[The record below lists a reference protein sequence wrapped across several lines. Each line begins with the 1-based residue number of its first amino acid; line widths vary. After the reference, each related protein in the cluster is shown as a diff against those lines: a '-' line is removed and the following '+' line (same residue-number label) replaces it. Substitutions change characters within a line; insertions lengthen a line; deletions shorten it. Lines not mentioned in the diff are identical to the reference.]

1 MNEEVVNESVKKTG
15 RPSNARERILESAL
29 QLIQE
34 RGISS
39 LGVEAIMERAGV
51 GKGSFYHFFK
61 SKEGLLESALE
72 ELIRRIEDDLSAN
85 VFLPGCDPLEIPIRL
100 LKYLAREKPHQ
111 GGLTWL
117 ASECIASNEVPEA
130 VRDRISRLFHSLRQR
145 LEACFLKSIAEH
157 ELLPHAPVR
166 ELAEVCLVIL
176 LGTPLLTHCE
186 KEEALPRL
194 LSILPKIW
202 EPYLPGTTSL
212 NTPQPITSLRQNP

>member
-1 MNEEVVNESVKKTG
+1 MEEVVNESVKKTG

-29 QLIQE
+29 QLMQE
-34 RGISS
+34 RGISG

-72 ELIRRIEDDLSAN
+72 ELIQRIEGDLTAN
-85 VFLPGCDPLEIPIRL
+85 VFLPSYDPLEIPIRL
-100 LKYLAREKPHQ
+100 LQYLSTEKPHK

-117 ASECIASNEVPEA
+117 ASECIASDEIPANA
-130 VRDRISRLFHSLRQR
+130 RHRISALFHSIRQR

-166 ELAEVCLVIL
+166 DLAEACMVFL
-176 LGTPLLTHCE
+176 LGTPLLAHCE
-186 KEEALPRL
+186 KNKDILPHL
-194 LSILPKIW
+194 LTVLPKIW
-202 EPYLPGTTSL
+202 EPYLP
-212 NTPQPITSLRQNP
+212 